1 MKTIRTL
8 EVSWVDSEG
17 RETKKE
23 VLRSGGE
30 KGIKYFILEQFQIIM
45 SLKK

>member
-1 MKTIRTL
+1 MNTIRTV
-8 EVSWVDSEG
+8 EVSWVDREG

-30 KGIKYFILEQFQIIM
+30 EGTRYFRLEQLQSM